1 MLSRNRPHLRTSGG
15 AARRP
20 AKAALALLLALPVML
35 LAMALAFYA
44 AELVETRTQLRNATD
59 AAALAAAQALVDD
72 RQLLGM
78 PTLMPPLL
86 ERARRNAQEYAQL
99 NLVFGKG
106 LQLDPNFSNNP
117 EGDIV
122 FGTLAWPRS
131 KTFLLPNLAKPEEWL
146 AINTVRVTGH
156 RNQQRGNPMWLHKGP
171 LLNLAPDDAAAVST
185 ATIDRDIIGFRPHGW
200 QRMPLA
206 PIALFSDPRGLLRHC
221 WEFQVEKKRG
231 ADSWRVLRQGR
242 RPQIGGGGD
251 GLHEMEA
258 FLGNGAKRHEHDSGN
273 GDLNRMLRQG
283 QFSCCLLHL
292 NNGNNGAGGSELA
305 YLAQQVLYGISPSDL
320 PPAWGGQLMLNA
332 NNQLLVAGT
341 PWGPSSDSSEG
352 NAGNPL
358 QSALNTLQLTA
369 EMRLWPLFSSFDPST
384 GLPVLSGFVA
394 ARVVQVSAV
403 SKKGRGITF
412 SVQPCMMSTATAVTD
427 AAHRGIGSARLP
439 NPYICKVRLVE

>member
-1 MLSRNRPHLRTSGG
+1 MSGG

-59 AAALAAAQALVDD
+59 AAALAGAQTLVDD
-72 RQLLGM
+72 RLLLGM
-78 PTLMPPLL
+78 PSLMPPLL
-86 ERARRNAQEYAQL
+86 TRARQNAQEYAQL

-131 KTFLLPNLAKPEEWL
+131 KTFLLPNLSKPEEWL

-156 RNQQRGNPMWLHKGP
+156 RNQQRGNPVWLHKGP
-171 LLNLAPDDAAAVST
+171 LLNVAPDDAAAVST
-185 ATIDRDIIGFRPHGW
+185 ATIDRDIIGFRPLGW
-200 QRMPLA
+200 QPMPLA
-206 PIALFSDPRGLLRHC
+206 PIALFSDPRGQLRHS

-231 ADSWRVLRQGR
+231 ADSWRISRQGR
-242 RPQIGGGGD
+242 HPQIVGGGD
-251 GLHEMEA
+251 GLHEMET
-258 FLGNGAKRHEHDSGN
+258 FLGSSAMRDKHRVGGD
-273 GDLNRMLRQG
+273 DLNRLLRQG
-283 QFSCCLLHL
+283 QFSCCLLLL
-292 NNGNNGAGGSELA
+292 NNGNNGAGGSGLG
-305 YLAQQVLYGISPSDL
+305 YLAQQLLNGISPADL
-320 PPAWGGQLMLNA
+320 PPAWGGQLMLNP
-332 NNQLLVAGT
+332 NNQLRVAGT
-341 PWGPSSDSSEG
+341 PWGPSSESSE
-352 NAGNPL
+352 AAML

-394 ARVVQVSAV
+394 ARVVQVPAV

-427 AAHRGIGSARLP
+427 ARRRGIGSARLP

>member
-1 MLSRNRPHLRTSGG
+1 MLSRNRPQLRTSGG

-59 AAALAAAQALVDD
+59 AAALAAAQTLVDD
-72 RQLLGM
+72 RLLLNA
-78 PTLMPPLL
+78 PALMPPLL
-86 ERARRNAQEYAQL
+86 TRARQNAQEYAQL
-99 NLVFGKG
+99 NLVFGQG
-106 LQLDPNFSNNP
+106 LPLDPNLRNHP
-117 EGDIV
+117 DGDIV

-131 KTFLLPNLAKPEEWL
+131 KTFLLPDLSKPMDPAWL

-156 RNQQRGNPMWLHKGP
+156 RNQRRGNPMWLHKGP
-171 LLNLAPDDAAAVST
+171 LLSLAPDDAAAVST
-185 ATIDRDIIGFRPHGW
+185 ATLDRDIIGFRPMGW
-200 QRMPLA
+200 QPMPLA
-206 PIALFSDPRGLLRHC
+206 PIALFSDPPGLLRHS

-231 ADSWRVLRQGR
+231 ADSWRILRQGR
-242 RPQIGGGGD
+242 HPQIGAGGD
-251 GLHEMEA
+251 GLHEMETY
-258 FLGNGAKRHEHDSGN
+258 LGSSAMRDMHRAG
-273 GDLNRMLRQG
+273 GDNLNRMLRQG

-292 NNGNNGAGGSELA
+292 NNGNNGGNGSEFS
-305 YLAQQVLYGISPSDL
+305 YLAQQLIAGISPADL
-320 PPAWGGQLMLNA
+320 PPAWGGQLMLNP
-332 NNQLLVAGT
+332 NNQLRVAGT
-341 PWGPSSDSSEG
+341 PWGPSNESSD
-352 NAGNPL
+352 AMLL

-394 ARVVQVSAV
+394 ARVVQVQAV

-412 SVQPCMMSTATAVTD
+412 SVQPCMMSTATALTD
-427 AAHRGIGSARLP
+427 FRRRGIGSARLP

>member
-20 AKAALALLLALPVML
+20 AKAGLALLLALPVML
-35 LAMALAFYA
+35 LAMSLAFYA

-59 AAALAAAQALVDD
+59 AAALAAAQTLVDD
-72 RQLLGM
+72 RLLLSI
-78 PTLMPPLL
+78 PTLMPSLL
-86 ERARRNAQEYAQL
+86 TRARENAQEYAQL
-99 NLVFGKG
+99 NLVFGQG
-106 LQLDPNFSNNP
+106 LQLDPNLSNQP
-117 EGDIV
+117 DGDIV

-131 KTFLLPNLAKPEEWL
+131 KTFLLPNLSKPADPEWL

-156 RNQQRGNPMWLHKGP
+156 RNRQRGNPMLLHKGP
-171 LLNLAPDDAAAVST
+171 LLSLAPDDAAAVST
-185 ATIDRDIIGFRPHGW
+185 ATLDRDIIGFRPLGW
-200 QRMPLA
+200 QPMPLA
-206 PIALFSDPRGLLRHC
+206 PIALFSDPRGQLRHS

-231 ADSWRVLRQGR
+231 ADAWRIVRQGR
-242 RPQIGGGGD
+242 HPQIAGGGD
-251 GLHEMEA
+251 GLHEMET
-258 FLGNGAKRHEHDSGN
+258 FLGSGTMRDRHRVGGD
-273 GDLNRMLRQG
+273 DLNRLLRQG

-292 NNGNNGAGGSELA
+292 NNGNTGGSGSELA
-305 YLAQQVLYGISPSDL
+305 YLARQLIDGISPADL

-332 NNQLLVAGT
+332 NNQLLVVGT
-341 PWGPSSDSSEG
+341 PWGPKSESSE
-352 NAGNPL
+352 ATLL

-394 ARVVQVSAV
+394 ARVVQVPAI

-412 SVQPCMMSTATAVTD
+412 SVQPCMMSTATAVTN
-427 AAHRGIGSARLP
+427 ARRRGIGSARLP